1 MPLSLFPYQTGYLNM
16 FLGAACVL
24 LFLKG
29 KLQSIV
35 RSAERFIGSHL
46 PSIKVLHNVQERSS
60 PDDALYAAQRIKPSL
75 NYLVSEHWQCCY
87 HGDWQAR
94 LGECDN
100 AWQQLRVR
108 TEREQHQQQH
118 ATPGSSNH
126 LVPPHSARPFFT
138 PQAQPAASLDS
149 TTLRLSIPQQGS
161 TDSLPFL
168 TLHLPARLQL
178 HQQAPQSGL
187 GEHVSLRASVST
199 ARPSRSAGKH
209 LCPHCGRDC
218 MKPSVLEKHLRC
230 HTGERPYPCTT
241 CGISFKTQSNLYKH
255 RRTQAHARLSS
266 GSGQRSLGSL
276 GSLQGHSSLSS
287 MDTLQGHQAS
297 LQGHSSLGSMDSLGS
312 LQGHSS
318 VSSLDSLQGYSSLG
332 SQDSLQG
339 HRLQGHQDSLFSLQ
353 GSRDTLTS
361 SPSLDTLSQDPG
373 SLENGSSLSATTTL
387 SPSPGQR
394 SGTETGRDTD
404 RDTGWALQQAGL
416 EGLLL
421 AAGGSQSI
429 ELSKKRRE
437 AEDTRDELR
446 ESRKDKDRENS
457 VLTLSR
463 HLPLRRQQAAILS
476 QWEGSLARGM
486 AQNQDNF
493 LSRGKSQSHDST
505 DSGYSET
512 SSPGSGPYNPGSE
525 LHNHNPVS
533 GLHNPGSGPHNH
545 NPGSGPHNPGSG
557 PHNHNPGSGPHNH
570 NPGSG
575 PHNHNPGSG
584 PHSPGSGPHNP
595 GSGPH
600 NHNPGSGPHNHNPGS
615 GPHNHNPGSGPH
627 NHNPGSG
634 PHNHNPGS
642 GPHSPGSGPHNHSPG
657 SGPHNPGSGPHN
669 DSMES
674 VAESS
679 MEIHDQQDTFH
690 TQPDQTNTTH
700 THTLTQPSHTPTQ
713 LNATHTPTQPELTV
727 TQPRSTVS
735 VQAQQSL
742 EERISKLISE
752 NDAVVE
758 DKHLNT
764 VRPRKTLLS
773 KQGSIDLPMPYT
785 YKDSFHF
792 DMKTSNRPPTASAG
806 MAWQRGDRGG
816 GWPGLYSSVPTQ
828 TSTSLEQGHHAPLT
842 RSSSLPHCVGLQGT
856 VRASS
861 ASPHN
866 PHPHQRDWLYLG
878 RKGSSGLLYP
888 VGFATKSVDRRASG
902 HRTLVRQAAVDN
914 LPTDGPLTLA
924 AGDNVIPCCLGSDGD
939 GGMDGELSRKSGRK
953 KSQKF
958 AYSKWYKYGG
968 GGGGGTF
975 TKLYSPEKAAD
986 PGVLKA
992 KRSLAG
998 LEPERVLGV
1007 QRGPAVSR
1015 NLVTSLVS
1023 GSATVCLPS
1032 CLQDNLSPVNHVHSY
1047 RMPSHLH
1054 NTPTSC
1060 LTPSYL
1066 HTTPT
1071 SCLTPS
1077 HLHTTPTS
1085 CLTPGHLHTPPTSS
1099 LKHPLQRTQSVSKE
1113 VFSNRTDCVSMT
1125 VTHQE
1130 KHTNCVSQRCGSHVP
1145 SERKKQKIENNV
1157 CLLEGGGGLHS
1168 SSKLNKLSSSDRG
1181 GIAKPSSSSD
1191 SAKTSFLPK
1200 YQLRLPTDSG
1210 PTGLTQTQPRG
1221 PVRVSSVTGV
1231 GQGQG
1236 RFATPETALDQSQSA
1251 TPVTDRDQSQS
1262 ATPVTDLVQ
1271 SQSATPVTA
1280 LDQSQSA
1287 TPVTDLVQSQFA
1299 TPVTDLD
1306 QSQSAT
1312 PVTDLD
1318 QSQSATP
1325 VTDLDQSQSATPVTA
1340 LDQSQFATPVTDLVQ
1355 SQSAT
1360 PVTDLDQSQSAT
1372 PVTALDQSQFATTVT
1387 DLVQSQF
1394 ATTVTA
1400 LDQSQFATTVTD
1412 LVQSQSATPVTDL
1425 DQSQSATPVTALD
1438 QSQFATITATA
1449 VKQSA
1454 TPPTALV
1461 QSMPWK
1467 TSVHGQC
1474 PTANTT
1480 STTTLHPALKV
1491 ADHVNPLTYVT
1502 TEVNPPCHTITA
1514 LACHTIPFTKTQS
1527 SPYHTS
1533 VAYPAIPFTIS
1544 HSSQSEGQKVFH
1556 VRTADLHICLQLISD
1571 EQLALIQP
1579 QIERQ
1584 DTTSESQIEKQDMTS
1599 VTGPSHGG
1607 VHGLMRVAVDPLG
1620 TTMKNEALQT
1630 SSCILP
1636 DAETQGGTAKH
1647 VTQEVTGTL
1656 DPVEPSSS
1664 QHENNRGFSGD
1675 KEGQHSA
1682 AVCCHDLDHPST
1694 DTLCSPGTPLTQTD
1708 KSDMTEAAPLTNT
1721 EQQLSR
1727 NGYVSLEPPD
1737 PGLSFQNHPDTN
1749 TVQETT
1755 GLSFQ
1760 NHPDTNTVLET
1771 TGLSFQNHPDTNTVL
1786 ETTGLSFQNH
1796 PDSNTF
1802 QDTIGL
1808 YPQIH
1813 PDSVNMTPALPHNQ
1827 GAQSRTL
1834 QNHPDTNTVT
1844 MLLQNHIDTSNVTPA
1859 LPHNRGA
1866 QSRTLQ
1872 NHPDTNTVTMLLQNH
1887 IDTSNVAPV
1896 SLSLPLFLPPRTP
1909 GGVASASLGGVESAR
1924 SQTDRGEEQGLPLHL
1939 LLSSDRTV
1947 SEVVSPSHQIWSE
1960 QGLDT
1965 TENNVV
1971 ILPSNAV
1978 SSLYNHVWDN
1988 PGEPNSAGPQVCTG
2002 LPAGEPNS
2010 AGTLVCTGLLAGEP
2024 NSAGT
2029 LVCTGLPAGEPNS
2042 PGPLVCTGLPAGEP
2056 NSPGPQ
2062 VCTGLPAGEPNSPG
2076 PQVCT
2081 GLPAGEPNSPGPQ
2094 VCTGLPAGEPN
2105 SPGPQV
2111 CTGLPA
2117 GEPNSPGPLVCTGL
2131 PAGEPNSA
2139 AVNHSLTAGTKKSCD
2154 RGGDEVEEDSRR
2166 TSLKDEEV
2174 LEEREEV
2181 LEEKEES
2188 VERDEMDEREERE
2201 REQVFEKREDREVF
2215 KEREEREEGEEVL
2228 EEREEREEREEVLE
2242 ESEETTET
2250 PGHTSDGFRGENEA
2264 DSRHSIWTSLP
2275 LYSHLYQTPTN
2286 VSHNLSK
2293 APQQQINLTSEKN
2306 PSYNQQTSSSNDPDP
2321 TTRTPPQT
2329 SSSNDPDP
2337 TTLTPPQTS
2346 SSNDPKPTTLTPP
2359 RTSSSNDP
2367 EPTTLT
2373 PPRTSS
2379 SNDPE
2384 PTTLTPPQTSSSNDP
2399 EPTTLTPPQTSSSN
2413 DPDPTTL
2420 TPPRTSSSND
2430 PETTVCHSTPVF
2442 SNTSRVGQT
2451 HPFPTAQCVSRF
2463 RVPTVQCVS
2472 RFRAPTTECVSRFRA
2487 PTVDCVSRV
2496 GGVQSSSLEDQEDSS
2511 SSDDEGKLIIEL

>member
-1 MPLSLFPYQTGYLNM
+1 METGKRGL
-16 FLGAACVL
+16 V
-24 LFLKG
+24 
-29 KLQSIV
+29 
-35 RSAERFIGSHL
+35 
-46 PSIKVLHNVQERSS
+46 NV
-60 PDDALYAAQRIKPSL
+60 I
-75 NYLVSEHWQCCY
+75 
-87 HGDWQAR
+87 
-94 LGECDN
+94 
-100 AWQQLRVR
+100 
-108 TEREQHQQQH
+108 
-118 ATPGSSNH
+118 TPGSSSVSEQRENSINNSMPLRAPLTTLFLH
-126 LVPPHSARPFFT
+126 TVPGLSSH

-187 GEHVSLRASVST
+187 GAHVSLRASVSA

-312 LQGHSS
+312 LQGNSS

-339 HRLQGHQDSLFSLQ
+339 HRLQGLQDSLFSLQ

-429 ELSKKRRE
+429 ELSKRRRE

-446 ESRKDKDRENS
+446 ESRKDKDREKS

-512 SSPGSGPYNPGSE
+512 SSPGSGPYNPGSGPHNHNPGSE

-533 GLHNPGSGPHNH
+533 GLHNPVSGPHNH

-557 PHNHNPGSGPHNH
+557 PHNHNPGSGPHNPGSGLHNH

-575 PHNHNPGSG
+575 PQSHNPGFG

-600 NHNPGSGPHNHNPGS
+600 NPRSGPHNH
-615 GPHNHNPGSGPH
+615 
-627 NHNPGSG
+627 
-634 PHNHNPGS
+634 
-642 GPHSPGSGPHNHSPG
+642 
-657 SGPHNPGSGPHN
+657 
-669 DSMES
+669 SMES

-727 TQPRSTVS
+727 SQPRSTVS

-842 RSSSLPHCVGLQGT
+842 RSSSLPHCVSLQGT

-902 HRTLVRQAAVDN
+902 HRMLVRQAAVDN

-924 AGDNVIPCCLGSDGD
+924 VGDNVIPCGLGSDGD
-939 GGMDGELSRKSGRK
+939 GGVDGELSRKSGRK

-968 GGGGGTF
+968 GGGGTF

-992 KRSLAG
+992 KRLLAG

-1015 NLVTSLVS
+1015 DLVTSLVS
-1023 GSATVCLPS
+1023 SSATVCLPS

-1071 SCLTPS
+1071 SCLTLSHLHTTPTSCLTPSHLHTTHTSCLTPSHLHTTHTSCLTPSHLHTTPTSCLTPSHLHTTHTSCLTPSHLHTTPTSCLTPSHLHTTPTSCLKPS

-1085 CLTPGHLHTPPTSS
+1085 CLTPGHLHTTPTSS

-1168 SSKLNKLSSSDRG
+1168 SNKLNQLSSSVRS

-1236 RFATPETALDQSQSA
+1236 RFATPVTALDQSQSA
-1251 TPVTDRDQSQS
+1251 TPVTALDQSQS
-1262 ATPVTDLVQ
+1262 ATPVTALVQSQSATPVTALVQSQSATPVTALVQ

-1287 TPVTDLVQSQFA
+1287 TPVTALVQSQSA
-1299 TPVTDLD
+1299 TPVTALVQSQSATPVTALD

-1312 PVTDLD
+1312 PVTAL
-1318 QSQSATP
+1318 
-1325 VTDLDQSQSATPVTA
+1325 VQSQSATPVTA
-1340 LDQSQFATPVTDLVQ
+1340 LDQSQF
-1355 SQSAT
+1355 
-1360 PVTDLDQSQSAT
+1360 
-1372 PVTALDQSQFATTVT
+1372 
-1387 DLVQSQF
+1387 
-1394 ATTVTA
+1394 
-1400 LDQSQFATTVTD
+1400 
-1412 LVQSQSATPVTDL
+1412 
-1425 DQSQSATPVTALD
+1425 ATPVTALD

-1480 STTTLHPALKV
+1480 STTTLHPALTV

-1502 TEVNPPCHTITA
+1502 TEVNPPCHTIAA

-1533 VAYPAIPFTIS
+1533 VAYPAIPFTVS

-1584 DTTSESQIEKQDMTS
+1584 DTTSEPQIEKQDMTS
-1599 VTGPSHGG
+1599 ETGPSHGG
-1607 VHGLMRVAVDPLG
+1607 VHGAMGVAVDPLG
-1620 TTMKNEALQT
+1620 TTMKKEALQT

-1675 KEGQHSA
+1675 KEWQHSA

-1708 KSDMTEAAPLTNT
+1708 RSDMTEAAPLTNT
-1721 EQQLSR
+1721 EQNLSR

-1749 TVQETT
+1749 TVLETT

-1796 PDSNTF
+1796 PDTNTVLE
-1802 QDTIGL
+1802 TTGL
-1808 YPQIH
+1808 
-1813 PDSVNMTPALPHNQ
+1813 SF
-1827 GAQSRTL
+1827 
-1834 QNHPDTNTVT
+1834 QNHPDTNTVPRDYWT
-1844 MLLQNHIDTSNVTPA
+1844 IFPE
-1859 LPHNRGA
+1859 
-1866 QSRTLQ
+1866 
-1872 NHPDTNTVTMLLQNH
+1872 
-1887 IDTSNVAPV
+1887 
-1896 SLSLPLFLPPRTP
+1896 PPR
-1909 GGVASASLGGVESAR
+1909 
-1924 SQTDRGEEQGLPLHL
+1924 
-1939 LLSSDRTV
+1939 
-1947 SEVVSPSHQIWSE
+1947 HQHR
-1960 QGLDT
+1960 
-1965 TENNVV
+1965 
-1971 ILPSNAV
+1971 P
-1978 SSLYNHVWDN
+1978 
-1988 PGEPNSAGPQVCTG
+1988 
-2002 LPAGEPNS
+2002 
-2010 AGTLVCTGLLAGEP
+2010 
-2024 NSAGT
+2024 
-2029 LVCTGLPAGEPNS
+2029 
-2042 PGPLVCTGLPAGEP
+2042 
-2056 NSPGPQ
+2056 
-2062 VCTGLPAGEPNSPG
+2062 
-2076 PQVCT
+2076 
-2081 GLPAGEPNSPGPQ
+2081 
-2094 VCTGLPAGEPN
+2094 
-2105 SPGPQV
+2105 
-2111 CTGLPA
+2111 
-2117 GEPNSPGPLVCTGL
+2117 
-2131 PAGEPNSA
+2131 
-2139 AVNHSLTAGTKKSCD
+2139 
-2154 RGGDEVEEDSRR
+2154 
-2166 TSLKDEEV
+2166 
-2174 LEEREEV
+2174 
-2181 LEEKEES
+2181 
-2188 VERDEMDEREERE
+2188 RDY
-2201 REQVFEKREDREVF
+2201 
-2215 KEREEREEGEEVL
+2215 
-2228 EEREEREEREEVLE
+2228 
-2242 ESEETTET
+2242 
-2250 PGHTSDGFRGENEA
+2250 
-2264 DSRHSIWTSLP
+2264 WTIFP
-2275 LYSHLYQTPTN
+2275 
-2286 VSHNLSK
+2286 
-2293 APQQQINLTSEKN
+2293 E
-2306 PSYNQQTSSSNDPDP
+2306 
-2321 TTRTPPQT
+2321 
-2329 SSSNDPDP
+2329 
-2337 TTLTPPQTS
+2337 
-2346 SSNDPKPTTLTPP
+2346 PP
-2359 RTSSSNDP
+2359 RHQHRPRDYWTIFP
-2367 EPTTLT
+2367 EPPRHQHRPRDYRSISSE
-2373 PPRTSS
+2373 PPRLQHLPRYYRAISS
-2379 SNDPE
+2379 E
-2384 PTTLTPPQTSSSNDP
+2384 PPIFCQ
-2399 EPTTLTPPQTSSSN
+2399 
-2413 DPDPTTL
+2413 
-2420 TPPRTSSSND
+2420 
-2430 PETTVCHSTPVF
+2430 H
-2442 SNTSRVGQT
+2442 
-2451 HPFPTAQCVSRF
+2451 
-2463 RVPTVQCVS
+2463 
-2472 RFRAPTTECVSRFRA
+2472 
-2487 PTVDCVSRV
+2487 
-2496 GGVQSSSLEDQEDSS
+2496 DSS
-2511 SSDDEGKLIIEL
+2511 SASQPGCPV

>member
-1 MPLSLFPYQTGYLNM
+1 METGKRGL
-16 FLGAACVL
+16 V
-24 LFLKG
+24 
-29 KLQSIV
+29 
-35 RSAERFIGSHL
+35 
-46 PSIKVLHNVQERSS
+46 NVI
-60 PDDALYAAQRIKPSL
+60 A
-75 NYLVSEHWQCCY
+75 
-87 HGDWQAR
+87 
-94 LGECDN
+94 
-100 AWQQLRVR
+100 
-108 TEREQHQQQH
+108 
-118 ATPGSSNH
+118 PGSSSVSEQRENSINNSMPLRAPLTTLFLH
-126 LVPPHSARPFFT
+126 TVPGLSSH

-161 TDSLPFL
+161 TDSPPFL

-187 GEHVSLRASVST
+187 GAHVSLRASVSA

-339 HRLQGHQDSLFSLQ
+339 HRLQGHQDSVFSLQ

-373 SLENGSSLSATTTL
+373 SLENGSSLSATTTTL

-421 AAGGSQSI
+421 AAGGNQSI
-429 ELSKKRRE
+429 ELSKRRRE

-446 ESRKDKDRENS
+446 ESRKDKDREKS

-512 SSPGSGPYNPGSE
+512 SSPGSGPYNPGSGLHNHNPGSGPHNPGSG

-533 GLHNPGSGPHNH
+533 GLHNPGSGLHNH
-545 NPGSGPHNPGSG
+545 NPGSGPQSHNPGSGPHNSGSGPHNPGSG
-557 PHNHNPGSGPHNH
+557 PHKN
-570 NPGSG
+570 
-575 PHNHNPGSG
+575 
-584 PHSPGSGPHNP
+584 
-595 GSGPH
+595 
-600 NHNPGSGPHNHNPGS
+600 
-615 GPHNHNPGSGPH
+615 
-627 NHNPGSG
+627 
-634 PHNHNPGS
+634 NPGS
-642 GPHSPGSGPHNHSPG
+642 GPHSPGSGPHNHG
-657 SGPHNPGSGPHN
+657 SGLHNH
-669 DSMES
+669 SMES

-727 TQPRSTVS
+727 SQPRSTVS

-902 HRTLVRQAAVDN
+902 HRMLVRQAAVDN

-924 AGDNVIPCCLGSDGD
+924 AGDNVIPCGLGSDGD
-939 GGMDGELSRKSGRK
+939 GGVDGELSRKSRRK

-968 GGGGGTF
+968 GGGTF

-986 PGVLKA
+986 PGMLKA

-998 LEPERVLGV
+998 LEPERVLVV

-1015 NLVTSLVS
+1015 DLVTSLVS
-1023 GSATVCLPS
+1023 SSATVCLPS
-1032 CLQDNLSPVNHVHSY
+1032 CLQDNLSPVNHVHSC
-1047 RMPSHLH
+1047 RIPSHLH
-1054 NTPTSC
+1054 TTPTSC
-1060 LTPSYL
+1060 LTPSHLHTTHTSCLTPSHLHTTHTSCLTPSHL

-1085 CLTPGHLHTPPTSS
+1085 CLKPSHLHTTPTSCLTPSHLHTRPTSS
-1099 LKHPLQRTQSVSKE
+1099 LKHPLQRTQSVSKAS
-1113 VFSNRTDCVSMT
+1113 FFNRTDCVSMT

-1168 SSKLNKLSSSDRG
+1168 SSKLNQLPSSVRG

-1236 RFATPETALDQSQSA
+1236 RFATPVTALDQSQSA
-1251 TPVTDRDQSQS
+1251 TPVTALDQSQSASPVTALVQSQS
-1262 ATPVTDLVQ
+1262 ATPVTALDQSQSASPVTALVQSQSASPVTALVQSQSATPVAALDQ

-1287 TPVTDLVQSQFA
+1287 TPVTA
-1299 TPVTDLD
+1299 LD

-1312 PVTDLD
+1312 PVTAL
-1318 QSQSATP
+1318 
-1325 VTDLDQSQSATPVTA
+1325 VQSQSATPVTA
-1340 LDQSQFATPVTDLVQ
+1340 LDQSQFATPVT
-1355 SQSAT
+1355 A
-1360 PVTDLDQSQSAT
+1360 LDQSQSAT
-1372 PVTALDQSQFATTVT
+1372 PVTALDQSQSA
-1387 DLVQSQF
+1387 SP
-1394 ATTVTA
+1394 VTA
-1400 LDQSQFATTVTD
+1400 
-1412 LVQSQSATPVTDL
+1412 L

-1449 VKQSA
+1449 EKQSA
-1454 TPPTALV
+1454 TAPTALV

-1480 STTTLHPALKV
+1480 STTTLHPALTV

-1502 TEVNPPCHTITA
+1502 TEVNPPCHTIAA

-1533 VAYPAIPFTIS
+1533 VAYPAIPFTVS

-1584 DTTSESQIEKQDMTS
+1584 DTTSEPQIEKQDMTS
-1599 VTGPSHGG
+1599 ETGPSHGG
-1607 VHGLMRVAVDPLG
+1607 VHGAVDPVG
-1620 TTMKNEALQT
+1620 TTMKKEALQT
-1630 SSCILP
+1630 SSFILP
-1636 DAETQGGTAKH
+1636 DAETQGGTVKDVTHRRTAKH

-1675 KEGQHSA
+1675 KEWQHSA

-1708 KSDMTEAAPLTNT
+1708 RSDMTEAAPLTNT

-1737 PGLSFQNHPDTN
+1737 P
-1749 TVQETT
+1749 

-1796 PDSNTF
+1796 PDTNTFLETTGLSFQNHPDTNTVLETTGVFPQNHPDSNTF
-1802 QDTIGL
+1802 LDTTGL
-1808 YPQIH
+1808 YPQNH

-1887 IDTSNVAPV
+1887 IDTSNMTPALPHNRGAQSSTLQNHPDTNTVTMLLQNHIDTSNVTPALPHNLGAQSRTLQNHPDTNTVTMLLQNHIDTSNVAPV
-1896 SLSLPLFLPPRTP
+1896 SLSLPLFLPPRAP

-1947 SEVVSPSHQIWSE
+1947 SEVVSPSHQGWSEQGISEVVSTSHQVWSE

-1978 SSLYNHVWDN
+1978 SSLYNHVWDS
-1988 PGEPNSAGPQVCTG
+1988 PGEPNSAGTLCTGLPAGEPNSAGPLVCTGLPAGEPNSAGILVCTGLPAGEPNSAGILVCTGLPAGEPNSAGTLVCTG

-2024 NSAGT
+2024 NSAGP

-2042 PGPLVCTGLPAGEP
+2042 PGPLVCTGLPAGEA
-2056 NSPGPQ
+2056 NSP
-2062 VCTGLPAGEPNSPG
+2062 
-2076 PQVCT
+2076 
-2081 GLPAGEPNSPGPQ
+2081 
-2094 VCTGLPAGEPN
+2094 
-2105 SPGPQV
+2105 
-2111 CTGLPA
+2111 
-2117 GEPNSPGPLVCTGL
+2117 
-2131 PAGEPNSA
+2131 

-2154 RGGDEVEEDSRR
+2154 RGGDEVEKRGGDEEEEDSRR

-2174 LEEREEV
+2174 LEERDEV
-2181 LEEKEES
+2181 LEESE
-2188 VERDEMDEREERE
+2188 EREE
-2201 REQVFEKREDREVF
+2201 EDREVF
-2215 KEREEREEGEEVL
+2215 NEREEREEGEEVL
-2228 EEREEREEREEVLE
+2228 EEREEVLEETE

-2250 PGHTSDGFRGENEA
+2250 PGHTSDGFRGEIQELWRGPPCPTLSPQSYSQDEA

-2293 APQQQINLTSEKN
+2293 APQQQINLTSEKD
-2306 PSYNQQTSSSNDPDP
+2306 PLYNQQTSSSNDPD
-2321 TTRTPPQT
+2321 
-2329 SSSNDPDP
+2329 
-2337 TTLTPPQTS
+2337 
-2346 SSNDPKPTTLTPP
+2346 PTTLTPP

-2379 SNDPE
+2379 SNDPD
-2384 PTTLTPPQTSSSNDP
+2384 PTTLTPPRTSSSNDP
-2399 EPTTLTPPQTSSSN
+2399 EPTTLTPPRTTSSNDPEPTTLTPPRTSSSN

-2430 PETTVCHSTPVF
+2430 PDPTTLTPPRTSSSNDPDPTVCHSTPVF
-2442 SNTSRVGQT
+2442 SDTSRAGQT

-2463 RVPTVQCVS
+2463 MVPAAQCVS

-2487 PTVDCVSRV
+2487 PTVDCLSRVRAHTADCVSRVRAHTADCVSRV

>member
-1 MPLSLFPYQTGYLNM
+1 
-16 FLGAACVL
+16 
-24 LFLKG
+24 
-29 KLQSIV
+29 
-35 RSAERFIGSHL
+35 
-46 PSIKVLHNVQERSS
+46 
-60 PDDALYAAQRIKPSL
+60 
-75 NYLVSEHWQCCY
+75 
-87 HGDWQAR
+87 
-94 LGECDN
+94 
-100 AWQQLRVR
+100 
-108 TEREQHQQQH
+108 
-118 ATPGSSNH
+118 
-126 LVPPHSARPFFT
+126 
-138 PQAQPAASLDS
+138 
-149 TTLRLSIPQQGS
+149 
-161 TDSLPFL
+161 
-168 TLHLPARLQL
+168 
-178 HQQAPQSGL
+178 
-187 GEHVSLRASVST
+187 
-199 ARPSRSAGKH
+199 
-209 LCPHCGRDC
+209 
-218 MKPSVLEKHLRC
+218 
-230 HTGERPYPCTT
+230 
-241 CGISFKTQSNLYKH
+241 
-255 RRTQAHARLSS
+255 
-266 GSGQRSLGSL
+266 
-276 GSLQGHSSLSS
+276 
-287 MDTLQGHQAS
+287 
-297 LQGHSSLGSMDSLGS
+297 
-312 LQGHSS
+312 
-318 VSSLDSLQGYSSLG
+318 
-332 SQDSLQG
+332 
-339 HRLQGHQDSLFSLQ
+339 
-353 GSRDTLTS
+353 
-361 SPSLDTLSQDPG
+361 
-373 SLENGSSLSATTTL
+373 
-387 SPSPGQR
+387 
-394 SGTETGRDTD
+394 
-404 RDTGWALQQAGL
+404 
-416 EGLLL
+416 
-421 AAGGSQSI
+421 
-429 ELSKKRRE
+429 
-437 AEDTRDELR
+437 
-446 ESRKDKDRENS
+446 
-457 VLTLSR
+457 
-463 HLPLRRQQAAILS
+463 
-476 QWEGSLARGM
+476 M

-512 SSPGSGPYNPGSE
+512 SSPGSGPYNPGSG
-525 LHNHNPVS
+525 LHN
-533 GLHNPGSGPHNH
+533 HNPGSGPHNPGSGLNNHNPVSGLH

-575 PHNHNPGSG
+575 PHNPGSGLHNHNPGSGPQRHNSGSGPHNSGSGPYNPGSGPYNPGSGPHNPGSGPHNPGSGPHKNNPGSG

-600 NHNPGSGPHNHNPGS
+600 NPGSGPHNH
-615 GPHNHNPGSGPH
+615 
-627 NHNPGSG
+627 
-634 PHNHNPGS
+634 
-642 GPHSPGSGPHNHSPG
+642 
-657 SGPHNPGSGPHN
+657 
-669 DSMES
+669 SMES

-700 THTLTQPSHTPTQ
+700 TLTQPSHTPTQ

-727 TQPRSTVS
+727 SQPRSTVS

-816 GWPGLYSSVPTQ
+816 GWPGLYSSVPNQ

-902 HRTLVRQAAVDN
+902 HRMLVRQAAVDN

-924 AGDNVIPCCLGSDGD
+924 ASDNVIPCGLGSDGD
-939 GGMDGELSRKSGRK
+939 GGVDGELSRKSRRK

-968 GGGGGTF
+968 GGGTF

-986 PGVLKA
+986 PGMLKA

-1015 NLVTSLVS
+1015 DLVTSLVS
-1023 GSATVCLPS
+1023 SSATVCLPS

-1047 RMPSHLH
+1047 RIPSHLH
-1054 NTPTSC
+1054 TTPTSC
-1060 LTPSYL
+1060 LTPSHL
-1066 HTTPT
+1066 HTTHTSCLTPSHLHTTHTSCLTPSHPHTTPT

-1085 CLTPGHLHTPPTSS
+1085 CLTPSHLHTTPTSS

-1113 VFSNRTDCVSMT
+1113 AFSNRTDCVSMT

-1130 KHTNCVSQRCGSHVP
+1130 KHTNCLSQRCGSHVP
-1145 SERKKQKIENNV
+1145 SERKKQKIENNI

-1168 SSKLNKLSSSDRG
+1168 SSKLNQLPSSVRG

-1210 PTGLTQTQPRG
+1210 PTGLTQTQSRG

-1236 RFATPETALDQSQSA
+1236 RFATPVTALDQSQSA
-1251 TPVTDRDQSQS
+1251 TPVT
-1262 ATPVTDLVQ
+1262 ALVQ

-1287 TPVTDLVQSQFA
+1287 TPVTA
-1299 TPVTDLD
+1299 
-1306 QSQSAT
+1306 
-1312 PVTDLD
+1312 
-1318 QSQSATP
+1318 
-1325 VTDLDQSQSATPVTA
+1325 LDQSQSATPVTA
-1340 LDQSQFATPVTDLVQ
+1340 
-1355 SQSAT
+1355 
-1360 PVTDLDQSQSAT
+1360 
-1372 PVTALDQSQFATTVT
+1372 
-1387 DLVQSQF
+1387 
-1394 ATTVTA
+1394 
-1400 LDQSQFATTVTD
+1400 
-1412 LVQSQSATPVTDL
+1412 L

-1449 VKQSA
+1449 EKQSA

-1480 STTTLHPALKV
+1480 STTTLHPALTV

-1502 TEVNPPCHTITA
+1502 TEVNPPCHTIAA

-1533 VAYPAIPFTIS
+1533 VAYPAIPFTVS

-1584 DTTSESQIEKQDMTS
+1584 DTTSEPQIEKQDMTS
-1599 VTGPSHGG
+1599 ETGPSHGG
-1607 VHGLMRVAVDPLG
+1607 VHGAMGVAVDPVG
-1620 TTMKNEALQT
+1620 TTMKKEALQT

-1636 DAETQGGTAKH
+1636 DAETQGGTVKDVTHRRTAKH

-1675 KEGQHSA
+1675 KEWQHSA
-1682 AVCCHDLDHPST
+1682 ALCCHDLDHPST
-1694 DTLCSPGTPLTQTD
+1694 DTLCSPGNPLTQTD
-1708 KSDMTEAAPLTNT
+1708 RSDMMEAAPLTNT

-1749 TVQETT
+1749 TV
-1755 GLSFQ
+1755 
-1760 NHPDTNTVLET
+1760 LET

-1786 ETTGLSFQNH
+1786 ETTGVFPQNH

-1802 QDTIGL
+1802 LDTTGL
-1808 YPQIH
+1808 YPQNH
-1813 PDSVNMTPALPHNQ
+1813 PDSVNMTPALPHNR
-1827 GAQSRTL
+1827 GAQSRNL

-1844 MLLQNHIDTSNVTPA
+1844 MLLENHIDTSNVTPA

-1866 QSRTLQ
+1866 QSRNLQ
-1872 NHPDTNTVTMLLQNH
+1872 NHPDTNTVTMLLENH

-1924 SQTDRGEEQGLPLHL
+1924 SQTDRGEEQGIPLHL

-1947 SEVVSPSHQIWSE
+1947 SEVVSPSHQGWSEQGISEVVSHSHQVWSE

-1978 SSLYNHVWDN
+1978 SSLYNHVWDS
-1988 PGEPNSAGPQVCTG
+1988 PGEPNSA
-2002 LPAGEPNS
+2002 
-2010 AGTLVCTGLLAGEP
+2010 
-2024 NSAGT
+2024 
-2029 LVCTGLPAGEPNS
+2029 
-2042 PGPLVCTGLPAGEP
+2042 GPLVCTGLPAGEP
-2056 NSPGPQ
+2056 NSAGPL
-2062 VCTGLPAGEPNSPG
+2062 VCTGLPAGEPNSAG
-2076 PQVCT
+2076 PLVCT
-2081 GLPAGEPNSPGPQ
+2081 G
-2094 VCTGLPAGEPN
+2094 V
-2105 SPGPQV
+2105 
-2111 CTGLPA
+2111 PA

-2139 AVNHSLTAGTKKSCD
+2139 GTLVCTGLPAGEPNSAGPLVCTGLPAGEPNSAGILVCTGLPAGESNSPAVNHSLTAG
-2154 RGGDEVEEDSRR
+2154 
-2166 TSLKDEEV
+2166 
-2174 LEEREEV
+2174 
-2181 LEEKEES
+2181 
-2188 VERDEMDEREERE
+2188 
-2201 REQVFEKREDREVF
+2201 
-2215 KEREEREEGEEVL
+2215 
-2228 EEREEREEREEVLE
+2228 
-2242 ESEETTET
+2242 
-2250 PGHTSDGFRGENEA
+2250 PGRVV
-2264 DSRHSIWTSLP
+2264 
-2275 LYSHLYQTPTN
+2275 QTQDN
-2286 VSHNLSK
+2286 
-2293 APQQQINLTSEKN
+2293 
-2306 PSYNQQTSSSNDPDP
+2306 
-2321 TTRTPPQT
+2321 
-2329 SSSNDPDP
+2329 
-2337 TTLTPPQTS
+2337 
-2346 SSNDPKPTTLTPP
+2346 
-2359 RTSSSNDP
+2359 
-2367 EPTTLT
+2367 
-2373 PPRTSS
+2373 
-2379 SNDPE
+2379 
-2384 PTTLTPPQTSSSNDP
+2384 
-2399 EPTTLTPPQTSSSN
+2399 
-2413 DPDPTTL
+2413 
-2420 TPPRTSSSND
+2420 
-2430 PETTVCHSTPVF
+2430 
-2442 SNTSRVGQT
+2442 
-2451 HPFPTAQCVSRF
+2451 
-2463 RVPTVQCVS
+2463 
-2472 RFRAPTTECVSRFRA
+2472 
-2487 PTVDCVSRV
+2487 
-2496 GGVQSSSLEDQEDSS
+2496 
-2511 SSDDEGKLIIEL
+2511 

>member
-1 MPLSLFPYQTGYLNM
+1 METGKRGL
-16 FLGAACVL
+16 V
-24 LFLKG
+24 
-29 KLQSIV
+29 
-35 RSAERFIGSHL
+35 
-46 PSIKVLHNVQERSS
+46 NV
-60 PDDALYAAQRIKPSL
+60 I
-75 NYLVSEHWQCCY
+75 
-87 HGDWQAR
+87 
-94 LGECDN
+94 
-100 AWQQLRVR
+100 
-108 TEREQHQQQH
+108 
-118 ATPGSSNH
+118 TPGSSSVSEQRENSINNSMPLRAPLTTLFLH
-126 LVPPHSARPFFT
+126 TVPGLSSH

-187 GEHVSLRASVST
+187 GVHVSLRASVSA

-394 SGTETGRDTD
+394 SGTETD

-512 SSPGSGPYNPGSE
+512 SSPGSGLYNPGSGLHNHNPGSGPHNPGSELHNHNPVSGLHNPGSE

-557 PHNHNPGSGPHNH
+557 PHNHNPGSGPHNPGSGLHNHNPGSGPQSHNPGSGPQHSGSGPH

-575 PHNHNPGSG
+575 PHKNNPGSG

-600 NHNPGSGPHNHNPGS
+600 NPGSGPHNH
-615 GPHNHNPGSGPH
+615 
-627 NHNPGSG
+627 
-634 PHNHNPGS
+634 
-642 GPHSPGSGPHNHSPG
+642 
-657 SGPHNPGSGPHN
+657 
-669 DSMES
+669 SMES

-700 THTLTQPSHTPTQ
+700 T
-713 LNATHTPTQPELTV
+713 PTQPELTV
-727 TQPRSTVS
+727 SQPRSTVS

-902 HRTLVRQAAVDN
+902 HRVLVRQAAVDN

-924 AGDNVIPCCLGSDGD
+924 ASDNVIPCCLGSDGD
-939 GGMDGELSRKSGRK
+939 GGVDGELSRKSGRK

-958 AYSKWYKYGG
+958 AYSKWYKYG

-1015 NLVTSLVS
+1015 DLVTSLVS
-1023 GSATVCLPS
+1023 SSATVCLPS
-1032 CLQDNLSPVNHVHSY
+1032 CLQDNRSPVNHVHSY

-1060 LTPSYL
+1060 LK
-1066 HTTPT
+1066 
-1071 SCLTPS
+1071 PS

-1085 CLTPGHLHTPPTSS
+1085 CLTPGHLHTTPTSS

-1145 SERKKQKIENNV
+1145 SERKKQKIENNI

-1168 SSKLNKLSSSDRG
+1168 SSKLNKLSSLVRG
-1181 GIAKPSSSSD
+1181 GIAKPSSSSSD

-1221 PVRVSSVTGV
+1221 PFRVSSVTGV

-1236 RFATPETALDQSQSA
+1236 RFATPVTALNQSQSATPVTALDQSQSA
-1251 TPVTDRDQSQS
+1251 TPVTALDQSQS
-1262 ATPVTDLVQ
+1262 ATPVTALDQSQSATPVTALDQSQSATPVTALDQSQSATPVTALDQ

-1287 TPVTDLVQSQFA
+1287 TPVTDLDQSQSA

-1312 PVTDLD
+1312 PVTALDQSQSATPVTALDQSQSATPVTALDQSQSATPVTALDQSQSATPVTDLD
-1318 QSQSATP
+1318 QSQSATPVTALVQSQSATPVTDRDQSQSGTPVTDLDQSHSATP

-1360 PVTDLDQSQSAT
+1360 PVTDLDQSQ
-1372 PVTALDQSQFATTVT
+1372 F
-1387 DLVQSQF
+1387 
-1394 ATTVTA
+1394 
-1400 LDQSQFATTVTD
+1400 
-1412 LVQSQSATPVTDL
+1412 ATPVTD
-1425 DQSQSATPVTALD
+1425 LD

-1480 STTTLHPALKV
+1480 STTTLHPALTV

-1502 TEVNPPCHTITA
+1502 TEVNPPCHKITA

-1533 VAYPAIPFTIS
+1533 VAYPAIPFTVS

-1584 DTTSESQIEKQDMTS
+1584 DTTSEPQIEKQDMTS
-1599 VTGPSHGG
+1599 ETGPSHGG
-1607 VHGLMRVAVDPLG
+1607 VHGVMGVAVDPLG

-1656 DPVEPSSS
+1656 NPVEPSSS

-1694 DTLCSPGTPLTQTD
+1694 DTLCSPGTPLTRTD
-1708 KSDMTEAAPLTNT
+1708 RSDMTEAAPLTNT

-1749 TVQETT
+1749 TVLETT
-1755 GLSFQ
+1755 GLSFQNHPDTNTVLETRGLPFQNHPDTNTVLETRGLSFQ

-1786 ETTGLSFQNH
+1786 ETTGLPFQNHPDTNTVLETTGLPFQNHPDTNTVLETTGLPFQNHPDTNTVLETTGLSFQNHPDTNTVLETTGVYPQNH

-1813 PDSVNMTPALPHNQ
+1813 PDSVNM
-1827 GAQSRTL
+1827 
-1834 QNHPDTNTVT
+1834 
-1844 MLLQNHIDTSNVTPA
+1844 TPA

-1887 IDTSNVAPV
+1887 IDTSNV
-1896 SLSLPLFLPPRTP
+1896 TP
-1909 GGVASASLGGVESAR
+1909 AL
-1924 SQTDRGEEQGLPLHL
+1924 
-1939 LLSSDRTV
+1939 
-1947 SEVVSPSHQIWSE
+1947 
-1960 QGLDT
+1960 
-1965 TENNVV
+1965 
-1971 ILPSNAV
+1971 
-1978 SSLYNHVWDN
+1978 
-1988 PGEPNSAGPQVCTG
+1988 
-2002 LPAGEPNS
+2002 
-2010 AGTLVCTGLLAGEP
+2010 
-2024 NSAGT
+2024 
-2029 LVCTGLPAGEPNS
+2029 
-2042 PGPLVCTGLPAGEP
+2042 
-2056 NSPGPQ
+2056 
-2062 VCTGLPAGEPNSPG
+2062 
-2076 PQVCT
+2076 
-2081 GLPAGEPNSPGPQ
+2081 
-2094 VCTGLPAGEPN
+2094 
-2105 SPGPQV
+2105 
-2111 CTGLPA
+2111 
-2117 GEPNSPGPLVCTGL
+2117 
-2131 PAGEPNSA
+2131 
-2139 AVNHSLTAGTKKSCD
+2139 
-2154 RGGDEVEEDSRR
+2154 
-2166 TSLKDEEV
+2166 
-2174 LEEREEV
+2174 
-2181 LEEKEES
+2181 
-2188 VERDEMDEREERE
+2188 
-2201 REQVFEKREDREVF
+2201 
-2215 KEREEREEGEEVL
+2215 
-2228 EEREEREEREEVLE
+2228 
-2242 ESEETTET
+2242 
-2250 PGHTSDGFRGENEA
+2250 
-2264 DSRHSIWTSLP
+2264 
-2275 LYSHLYQTPTN
+2275 
-2286 VSHNLSK
+2286 
-2293 APQQQINLTSEKN
+2293 
-2306 PSYNQQTSSSNDPDP
+2306 
-2321 TTRTPPQT
+2321 
-2329 SSSNDPDP
+2329 
-2337 TTLTPPQTS
+2337 
-2346 SSNDPKPTTLTPP
+2346 
-2359 RTSSSNDP
+2359 
-2367 EPTTLT
+2367 
-2373 PPRTSS
+2373 
-2379 SNDPE
+2379 
-2384 PTTLTPPQTSSSNDP
+2384 
-2399 EPTTLTPPQTSSSN
+2399 
-2413 DPDPTTL
+2413 
-2420 TPPRTSSSND
+2420 
-2430 PETTVCHSTPVF
+2430 
-2442 SNTSRVGQT
+2442 
-2451 HPFPTAQCVSRF
+2451 
-2463 RVPTVQCVS
+2463 
-2472 RFRAPTTECVSRFRA
+2472 
-2487 PTVDCVSRV
+2487 
-2496 GGVQSSSLEDQEDSS
+2496 
-2511 SSDDEGKLIIEL
+2511 

>member
-1 MPLSLFPYQTGYLNM
+1 METGKRGL
-16 FLGAACVL
+16 V
-24 LFLKG
+24 
-29 KLQSIV
+29 
-35 RSAERFIGSHL
+35 
-46 PSIKVLHNVQERSS
+46 NVI
-60 PDDALYAAQRIKPSL
+60 A
-75 NYLVSEHWQCCY
+75 
-87 HGDWQAR
+87 
-94 LGECDN
+94 
-100 AWQQLRVR
+100 
-108 TEREQHQQQH
+108 
-118 ATPGSSNH
+118 PGSSSVSEQRENSINNSMPLRAPLTTLFLH
-126 LVPPHSARPFFT
+126 TVPGLSSH

-187 GEHVSLRASVST
+187 GAHVSLRASVSA

-361 SPSLDTLSQDPG
+361 SPSLDNLSQDPG
-373 SLENGSSLSATTTL
+373 SLENGSSLSATTNL
-387 SPSPGQR
+387 SPSLGQR

-429 ELSKKRRE
+429 ELSKRRRE

-446 ESRKDKDRENS
+446 ESRKDKDREKS

-512 SSPGSGPYNPGSE
+512 SSPGSGPYNPGSGLHNHNPESRPHNPVSE

-533 GLHNPGSGPHNH
+533 GLHNPGSGTHNHNPGSGTHNHNPGSGTHNHNPGSGPQSHNPGSGPHNSGSGPH
-545 NPGSGPHNPGSG
+545 NPGSGPHKNNPGSGPHNPGSG
-557 PHNHNPGSGPHNH
+557 PHKN
-570 NPGSG
+570 
-575 PHNHNPGSG
+575 NPGSG

-600 NHNPGSGPHNHNPGS
+600 NPGSGPHNH
-615 GPHNHNPGSGPH
+615 
-627 NHNPGSG
+627 
-634 PHNHNPGS
+634 
-642 GPHSPGSGPHNHSPG
+642 
-657 SGPHNPGSGPHN
+657 
-669 DSMES
+669 SMES

-727 TQPRSTVS
+727 SQPRSTVS

-792 DMKTSNRPPTASAG
+792 DMKTSNRPPTATAG

-902 HRTLVRQAAVDN
+902 HRMLVRQAAVDN

-924 AGDNVIPCCLGSDGD
+924 ASDNVIPCGLGSDGD
-939 GGMDGELSRKSGRK
+939 GGVDGELSRKSGRK

-968 GGGGGTF
+968 GGGGTF

-986 PGVLKA
+986 PGMLKA

-1015 NLVTSLVS
+1015 DLVTSLVS
-1023 GSATVCLPS
+1023 SSATVCLPS

-1060 LTPSYL
+1060 LTPSHL
-1066 HTTPT
+1066 HTTPTSCLTPIHLHTTHT

-1085 CLTPGHLHTPPTSS
+1085 CLTPGHLNTTPTSS

-1113 VFSNRTDCVSMT
+1113 AFSNRTDCVSMT

-1168 SSKLNKLSSSDRG
+1168 SSKLNQLSSSVRG
-1181 GIAKPSSSSD
+1181 GIDKPSSSSD

-1236 RFATPETALDQSQSA
+1236 RFATPVTALD
-1251 TPVTDRDQSQS
+1251 
-1262 ATPVTDLVQ
+1262 Q

-1287 TPVTDLVQSQFA
+1287 TPVTA
-1299 TPVTDLD
+1299 LD

-1312 PVTDLD
+1312 PVTALD
-1318 QSQSATP
+1318 QSQSATPVTALVQRKSASPVTALDQSQSATPVTALVQSQSATP

-1340 LDQSQFATPVTDLVQ
+1340 LVQSQSATPVTALVQSQSATPVTDLDQSQSATPVTALVQ

-1372 PVTALDQSQFATTVT
+1372 PVTALDQSQF
-1387 DLVQSQF
+1387 S
-1394 ATTVTA
+1394 
-1400 LDQSQFATTVTD
+1400 
-1412 LVQSQSATPVTDL
+1412 
-1425 DQSQSATPVTALD
+1425 TPVTALD

-1449 VKQSA
+1449 LKQSA

-1480 STTTLHPALKV
+1480 STKTLHPALTV

-1502 TEVNPPCHTITA
+1502 TEVNPPCHTIAA

-1533 VAYPAIPFTIS
+1533 VAYPAIPFTVS

-1579 QIERQ
+1579 QIEGQ
-1584 DTTSESQIEKQDMTS
+1584 DTTSEPQIEKQDMTS
-1599 VTGPSHGG
+1599 ETGPSHGG
-1607 VHGLMRVAVDPLG
+1607 VHGAMGVAVDPVG
-1620 TTMKNEALQT
+1620 TTMKKEALQT

-1675 KEGQHSA
+1675 KEWQHSA

-1708 KSDMTEAAPLTNT
+1708 RSDMTEAAPLTNT

-1727 NGYVSLEPPD
+1727 NGYISLEPPD
-1737 PGLSFQNHPDTN
+1737 P
-1749 TVQETT
+1749 

-1786 ETTGLSFQNH
+1786 ETTGVFPQNH

-1802 QDTIGL
+1802 LDTTGL
-1808 YPQIH
+1808 YPQNH
-1813 PDSVNMTPALPHNQ
+1813 PDSVNM
-1827 GAQSRTL
+1827 
-1834 QNHPDTNTVT
+1834 
-1844 MLLQNHIDTSNVTPA
+1844 TPA

-1947 SEVVSPSHQIWSE
+1947 SEVVSPSHQVWSEQGVSKVVSPFHQVWSE

-1965 TENNVV
+1965 TENSVV

-1978 SSLYNHVWDN
+1978 SSLYNHVWDSS
-1988 PGEPNSAGPQVCTG
+1988 GEPNSAGPLVCTGLPAGEPNSAGILVCTG

-2010 AGTLVCTGLLAGEP
+2010 AGTLVCTGLPAGEPKSAGPLVCTGLPAGEPNSAGTLVCIGLLAGEP
-2024 NSAGT
+2024 NSAGP

-2042 PGPLVCTGLPAGEP
+2042 PGPLVCTGLLAGEP
-2056 NSPGPQ
+2056 NSDGP
-2062 VCTGLPAGEPNSPG
+2062 L
-2076 PQVCT
+2076 
-2081 GLPAGEPNSPGPQ
+2081 
-2094 VCTGLPAGEPN
+2094 
-2105 SPGPQV
+2105 V

-2117 GEPNSPGPLVCTGL
+2117 GEPNSPGPLICTGL
-2131 PAGEPNSA
+2131 PAGEPNSP
-2139 AVNHSLTAGTKKSCD
+2139 AVNHSLTAG
-2154 RGGDEVEEDSRR
+2154 
-2166 TSLKDEEV
+2166 
-2174 LEEREEV
+2174 
-2181 LEEKEES
+2181 
-2188 VERDEMDEREERE
+2188 
-2201 REQVFEKREDREVF
+2201 
-2215 KEREEREEGEEVL
+2215 
-2228 EEREEREEREEVLE
+2228 
-2242 ESEETTET
+2242 
-2250 PGHTSDGFRGENEA
+2250 
-2264 DSRHSIWTSLP
+2264 
-2275 LYSHLYQTPTN
+2275 
-2286 VSHNLSK
+2286 
-2293 APQQQINLTSEKN
+2293 
-2306 PSYNQQTSSSNDPDP
+2306 
-2321 TTRTPPQT
+2321 
-2329 SSSNDPDP
+2329 
-2337 TTLTPPQTS
+2337 
-2346 SSNDPKPTTLTPP
+2346 
-2359 RTSSSNDP
+2359 
-2367 EPTTLT
+2367 
-2373 PPRTSS
+2373 
-2379 SNDPE
+2379 
-2384 PTTLTPPQTSSSNDP
+2384 
-2399 EPTTLTPPQTSSSN
+2399 
-2413 DPDPTTL
+2413 
-2420 TPPRTSSSND
+2420 
-2430 PETTVCHSTPVF
+2430 
-2442 SNTSRVGQT
+2442 
-2451 HPFPTAQCVSRF
+2451 
-2463 RVPTVQCVS
+2463 
-2472 RFRAPTTECVSRFRA
+2472 
-2487 PTVDCVSRV
+2487 
-2496 GGVQSSSLEDQEDSS
+2496 
-2511 SSDDEGKLIIEL
+2511 